1 MMTPDNI
8 VDKEHLTMDSEVLGR
23 SEEKWFALALGC
35 DGNADCGEKYESLS
49 FKEGMKRET
58 FPIGLLERSRSK
70 LINNTNK
77 GNLYSKTS
85 IHLRTV
91 LCVTLPRLLKK
102 SARFVIVVN
111 ALVMNS
117 KCF

>member
-58 FPIGLLERSRSK
+58 FPIGGEGLVSAMTAGRASRRRLRYSLLAI
-70 LINNTNK
+70 LILT
-77 GNLYSKTS
+77 GLE
-85 IHLRTV
+85 
-91 LCVTLPRLLKK
+91 
-102 SARFVIVVN
+102 A
-111 ALVMNS
+111 AE
-117 KCF
+117 